1 MHGAY
6 YDCKVVET
14 KKLTQSPVCYQ
25 SAFCKVTEVPFL
37 VPKCPFVT
45 KVPHKVT
52 KVPSK
57 KVTKVPARYQS
68 ALCKVTKVPGRY
80 QSAFDVAKVPFLG
93 Y

>member
-6 YDCKVVET
+6 YDYKVVET

-68 ALCKVTKVPGRY
+68 ALFKVTKVPG
-80 QSAFDVAKVPFLG
+80 VAKVPLTLRKCPF
-93 Y
+93 